1 MKLSLVPR
9 GACAHCSS
17 HSVRERRPQPAPSSP
32 APSTALHS
40 EGASSLTSHHKEQ
53 GQARP
58 RSQEGWGPHSPGGVG
73 HPVSHT
79 QQRPPAPGFSP
90 PRTET
95 YQAKT
100 EDASGP
106 KHHWNTKN
114 ESVTRTN
121 LKSSTQQPTQH
132 VCFIS
137 LPHPSPQHPCL
148 PRPHRPALPGMME
161 TVSFSQDTTLTYS
174 CTEEGMRHLKTAT
187 FPRID
192 L

>member
-1 MKLSLVPR
+1 M
-9 GACAHCSS
+9 
-17 HSVRERRPQPAPSSP
+17 RERRPQPAPSSP

-40 EGASSLTSHHKEQ
+40 EVASSLTSHHKEQ

-58 RSQEGWGPHSPGGVG
+58 RSQEGWGPHSLGGVG
-73 HPVSHT
+73 PILCRTGHSHT
-79 QQRPPAPGFSP
+79 QQRPPAPGFSL
-90 PRTET
+90 PRTKT
-95 YQAKT
+95 YQVKT
-100 EDASGP
+100 EDASGR
-106 KHHWNTKN
+106 KHHWITKN

-132 VCFIS
+132 LCFIS
-137 LPHPSPQHPCL
+137 PPHPSPQHPCPL
-148 PRPHRPALPGMME
+148 RPHRPALPGMME